1 MKAKKK
7 MYPGG
12 GMLRNEYA
20 QGGVVDRLKNS
31 SDKFRQSVMSNPGIA
46 SLRRSVKALPK
57 AGMTAEQKSRMGSL
71 RGAMS
76 SMAAQSAGYSP
87 AAVTAMA
94 ARATARPSMARV
106 TNFNPKNF
114 NPKEMADRFATT
126 GGGPIEKITDIML
139 ESGMPIRRRMGLSDQ
154 FRTLSDRDITETP
167 MSPGESRPTATT
179 PTTAKT
185 TTATSTTAK
194 TASSSGSFS
203 KAFADAR
210 AKGLKEF
217 TWNGKKYT
225 TQMKG
230 GAAAKPQ
237 ATRNAEP
244 VSKMPMK
251 AVASVTKP
259 YFESPTG
266 VMQPASVKTT
276 EMRGAAVQKMPMKP
290 ATSVQAST
298 DKGNQY
304 FKPGT
309 MAEYLEERRR
319 KMQSNLI
326 AKR

>member
-1 MKAKKK
+1 MKANKK

-12 GMLRNEYA
+12 GMLRNKYA
-20 QGGVVDRLKNS
+20 NGGAV
-31 SDKFRQSVMSNPGIA
+31 DKFRQFIMSNPGVV
-46 SLRRSVKALPK
+46 SLKKSVKSLPK
-57 AGMTAEQKSRMGSL
+57 AGMTAEQKSRMSGL

-76 SMAAQSAGYSP
+76 AMAAQSAGYSP
-87 AAVTAMA
+87 AAVS
-94 ARATARPSMARV
+94 ARAIARPSMA
-106 TNFNPKNF
+106 T
-114 NPKEMADRFATT
+114 ATT
-126 GGGPIEKITDIML
+126 PQ
-139 ESGMPIRRRMGLSDQ
+139 SRVASA
-154 FRTLSDRDITETP
+154 TP
-167 MSPGESRPTATT
+167 ATMAKRAVTTTAT

-185 TTATSTTAK
+185 TTATPTTAK
-194 TASSSGSFS
+194 TAGASVSFS

-225 TQMKG
+225 TQIKG
-230 GAAAKPQ
+230 GGTEKPQ

-276 EMRGAAVQKMPMKP
+276 EMRGATVQKMPMKT
-290 ATSVQAST
+290 ATQVSAST
-298 DKGNQY
+298 DKGSRY

-319 KMQSNLI
+319 KMQSNLMT
-326 AKR
+326 KR

>member
-1 MKAKKK
+1 
-7 MYPGG
+7 
-12 GMLRNEYA
+12 
-20 QGGVVDRLKNS
+20 
-31 SDKFRQSVMSNPGIA
+31 
-46 SLRRSVKALPK
+46 
-57 AGMTAEQKSRMGSL
+57 
-71 RGAMS
+71 
-76 SMAAQSAGYSP
+76 
-87 AAVTAMA
+87 
-94 ARATARPSMARV
+94 MAR
-106 TNFNPKNF
+106 
-114 NPKEMADRFATT
+114 RFATT
-126 GGGPIEKITDIML
+126 GGGPIDKITDIMM
-139 ESGMPIRRRMGLSDQ
+139 ESGMPIRY
-154 FRTLSDRDITETP
+154 SDRFVTRSNRDVTETP
-167 MSPGESRPTATT
+167 MSSGRLRPTVTT
-179 PTTAKT
+179 TAKPTTAKP

>member
-20 QGGVVDRLKNS
+20 QGGAVDRLKNS

-46 SLRRSVKALPK
+46 SLRRAVKALPK
-57 AGMTAEQKSRMGSL
+57 AGMTAEQKSRMGGL

-76 SMAAQSAGYSP
+76 AMAAQSAGYSP
-87 AAVTAMA
+87 AAVTAMP
-94 ARATARPSMARV
+94 ARATARPSMA
-106 TNFNPKNF
+106 
-114 NPKEMADRFATT
+114 TT
-126 GGGPIEKITDIML
+126 
-139 ESGMPIRRRMGLSDQ
+139 
-154 FRTLSDRDITETP
+154 
-167 MSPGESRPTATT
+167 
-179 PTTAKT
+179 TTAPSRAVSVTPASMVKRPVT
-185 TTATSTTAK
+185 TTATTTAKPTTATPTTAK

-217 TWNGKKYT
+217 TWNGKRYT

>member
-20 QGGVVDRLKNS
+20 QGGAVYGYG
-31 SDKFRQSVMSNPGIA
+31 MSRGQGAAALA
-46 SLRRSVKALPK
+46 SRPSVKPS
-57 AGMTAEQKSRMGSL
+57 QP
-71 RGAMS
+71 
-76 SMAAQSAGYSP
+76 SMP
-87 AAVTAMA
+87 
-94 ARATARPSMARV
+94 ARATARPSMA
-106 TNFNPKNF
+106 T
-114 NPKEMADRFATT
+114 ATT
-126 GGGPIEKITDIML
+126 PPSRVVSVIPAIMAK
-139 ESGMPIRRRMGLSDQ
+139 RAV
-154 FRTLSDRDITETP
+154 TT
-167 MSPGESRPTATT
+167 TATPTTAT

-185 TTATSTTAK
+185 TG
-194 TASSSGSFS
+194 SSGSFS

-225 TQMKG
+225 TQIKG

>member
-1 MKAKKK
+1 MKANKK

-12 GMLRNEYA
+12 GMLRNKYA
-20 QGGVVDRLKNS
+20 QGGAVYG
-31 SDKFRQSVMSNPGIA
+31 FGMSRGQGAAALA
-46 SLRRSVKALPK
+46 SRPSVKPASPV
-57 AGMTAEQKSRMGSL
+57 SRDMV
-71 RGAMS
+71 MK
-76 SMAAQSAGYSP
+76 
-87 AAVTAMA
+87 
-94 ARATARPSMARV
+94 
-106 TNFNPKNF
+106 FNPENLD
-114 NPKEMADRFATT
+114 PREMADRFAKT
-126 GGGPIEKITDIML
+126 GGGPIDEVTDIML
-139 ESGMPIRRRMGLSDQ
+139 RSGMPIRYRMGLSDQ
-154 FRTLSDRDITETP
+154 FLTLSDRDITETP

-179 PTTAKT
+179 LTTATPTTAKT
-185 TTATSTTAK
+185 TTATPTTAK
-194 TASSSGSFS
+194 TAGASVSFS

-225 TQMKG
+225 TQIKG
-230 GAAAKPQ
+230 GGTEKPQ

-276 EMRGAAVQKMPMKP
+276 EMRGATVQKMPMKT
-290 ATSVQAST
+290 ATQVSAST
-298 DKGNQY
+298 DKGSRY

-319 KMQSNLI
+319 KMQSNLMT
-326 AKR
+326 KR

>member
-1 MKAKKK
+1 MKANKK

-12 GMLRNEYA
+12 GMLRNKYA
-20 QGGVVDRLKNS
+20 QGGAV
-31 SDKFRQSVMSNPGIA
+31 DKFRQSIMSNPGVV
-46 SLRRSVKALPK
+46 SLKKSVKSLPK
-57 AGMTAEQKSRMGSL
+57 AGMTAEQKSRMSGL

-76 SMAAQSAGYSP
+76 AMAAQSAGYSP
-87 AAVTAMA
+87 AAMS
-94 ARATARPSMARV
+94 ARATATTPQSRVVSATPATMAKRAV
-106 TNFNPKNF
+106 T
-114 NPKEMADRFATT
+114 TT
-126 GGGPIEKITDIML
+126 
-139 ESGMPIRRRMGLSDQ
+139 
-154 FRTLSDRDITETP
+154 
-167 MSPGESRPTATT
+167 AT

-185 TTATSTTAK
+185 TTATPTTAK
-194 TASSSGSFS
+194 TAGASVSFS

-225 TQMKG
+225 TQIKG
-230 GAAAKPQ
+230 GGTEKPQ

-276 EMRGAAVQKMPMKP
+276 EMRGATVQKMPMK
-290 ATSVQAST
+290 TTTQVSAST
-298 DKGNQY
+298 DKGSRY

-319 KMQSNLI
+319 KMQSNLMT
-326 AKR
+326 KR

>member
-1 MKAKKK
+1 

-20 QGGVVDRLKNS
+20 QGGAVYGYG
-31 SDKFRQSVMSNPGIA
+31 MSRGQGAAALA
-46 SLRRSVKALPK
+46 SRPSVKPS
-57 AGMTAEQKSRMGSL
+57 QP
-71 RGAMS
+71 
-76 SMAAQSAGYSP
+76 SMP
-87 AAVTAMA
+87 
-94 ARATARPSMARV
+94 ARATARPSMA
-106 TNFNPKNF
+106 T
-114 NPKEMADRFATT
+114 ATT
-126 GGGPIEKITDIML
+126 PPSRVVSVIPAIMAK
-139 ESGMPIRRRMGLSDQ
+139 RAV
-154 FRTLSDRDITETP
+154 TT
-167 MSPGESRPTATT
+167 TAT

-185 TTATSTTAK
+185 TG
-194 TASSSGSFS
+194 SSGSFS

-225 TQMKG
+225 TQIKG

>member
-20 QGGVVDRLKNS
+20 QGGAVYGYG
-31 SDKFRQSVMSNPGIA
+31 MSRGQGAAALA
-46 SLRRSVKALPK
+46 SRPSVKPS
-57 AGMTAEQKSRMGSL
+57 QP
-71 RGAMS
+71 
-76 SMAAQSAGYSP
+76 SMP
-87 AAVTAMA
+87 
-94 ARATARPSMARV
+94 ARATARPSMA
-106 TNFNPKNF
+106 T
-114 NPKEMADRFATT
+114 
-126 GGGPIEKITDIML
+126 
-139 ESGMPIRRRMGLSDQ
+139 
-154 FRTLSDRDITETP
+154 
-167 MSPGESRPTATT
+167 
-179 PTTAKT
+179 T
-185 TTATSTTAK
+185 TTAPSRVLSVIPDIMAKRAVTTTAIPTTAK

-230 GAAAKPQ
+230 GATAKPQ

-319 KMQSNLI
+319 KMQSNLMT
-326 AKR
+326 KR

>member
-1 MKAKKK
+1 MKANKK
-7 MYPGG
+7 MYPVG
-12 GMLRNEYA
+12 GMLRNKYA
-20 QGGVVDRLKNS
+20 NGGAVYGFGMSRGQGAAAL
-31 SDKFRQSVMSNPGIA
+31 A
-46 SLRRSVKALPK
+46 SRPSVKPASPV
-57 AGMTAEQKSRMGSL
+57 SRDMV
-71 RGAMS
+71 MK
-76 SMAAQSAGYSP
+76 
-87 AAVTAMA
+87 
-94 ARATARPSMARV
+94 
-106 TNFNPKNF
+106 FNPKNLD
-114 NPKEMADRFATT
+114 PRKMADRFATT
-126 GGGPIEKITDIML
+126 GGGPIDEVTDIMFR
-139 ESGMPIRRRMGLSDQ
+139 SGMPIRYRMGLSDQ
-154 FRTLSDRDITETP
+154 FLTLSDRDITETP

-185 TTATSTTAK
+185 TTAKTTTAKTTTATPTTAK
-194 TASSSGSFS
+194 TAGASVSFS

-225 TQMKG
+225 TQIKG
-230 GAAAKPQ
+230 GGTEKPQ

-276 EMRGAAVQKMPMKP
+276 EMRGATVQKMPMKT
-290 ATSVQAST
+290 ATQASAST
-298 DKGNQY
+298 DKGSRY

-319 KMQSNLI
+319 KMQSNLMT
-326 AKR
+326 KR

>member
-20 QGGVVDRLKNS
+20 QGGAVYGYG
-31 SDKFRQSVMSNPGIA
+31 MSRGQGAAALA
-46 SLRRSVKALPK
+46 SRPSVKPS
-57 AGMTAEQKSRMGSL
+57 QP
-71 RGAMS
+71 
-76 SMAAQSAGYSP
+76 SMP
-87 AAVTAMA
+87 
-94 ARATARPSMARV
+94 ARATARPSMA
-106 TNFNPKNF
+106 
-114 NPKEMADRFATT
+114 
-126 GGGPIEKITDIML
+126 
-139 ESGMPIRRRMGLSDQ
+139 
-154 FRTLSDRDITETP
+154 
-167 MSPGESRPTATT
+167 TATT
-179 PTTAKT
+179 PPSRVVSVIPDIMAKRAVT
-185 TTATSTTAK
+185 TTAIPTTAK

-298 DKGNQY
+298 NKGNQY

-319 KMQSNLI
+319 KMQSNLMT
-326 AKR
+326 KR

>member
-1 MKAKKK
+1 MKANKK

-12 GMLRNEYA
+12 GMLRNKYA
-20 QGGVVDRLKNS
+20 NGGAVYGFGMSRGQGAAAL
-31 SDKFRQSVMSNPGIA
+31 A
-46 SLRRSVKALPK
+46 SRPSVKPASPV
-57 AGMTAEQKSRMGSL
+57 SRDMV
-71 RGAMS
+71 MK
-76 SMAAQSAGYSP
+76 
-87 AAVTAMA
+87 
-94 ARATARPSMARV
+94 
-106 TNFNPKNF
+106 FNPKNLD
-114 NPKEMADRFATT
+114 PRKMADRFATT
-126 GGGPIEKITDIML
+126 GGGPIDKVTDIMFQ
-139 ESGMPIRRRMGLSDQ
+139 SGMPIRYRMGLSDQ
-154 FRTLSDRDITETP
+154 FLTLSDRDITETP

-185 TTATSTTAK
+185 TTAKTTTATPTTAK
-194 TASSSGSFS
+194 TAGASVSFS

-225 TQMKG
+225 TQIKG
-230 GAAAKPQ
+230 GGTEKPQ

-276 EMRGAAVQKMPMKP
+276 EMRGATVQKMPMKT
-290 ATSVQAST
+290 ATQVSAST
-298 DKGNQY
+298 DKGSRY

-319 KMQSNLI
+319 KMQSNLMT
-326 AKR
+326 KR

>member
-12 GMLRNEYA
+12 GMLRNKYA
-20 QGGVVDRLKNS
+20 QGGAVYGYG
-31 SDKFRQSVMSNPGIA
+31 MSRGQGAAALA
-46 SLRRSVKALPK
+46 SRPSVKPS
-57 AGMTAEQKSRMGSL
+57 QP
-71 RGAMS
+71 
-76 SMAAQSAGYSP
+76 SMP
-87 AAVTAMA
+87 
-94 ARATARPSMARV
+94 ARATARPSMA
-106 TNFNPKNF
+106 
-114 NPKEMADRFATT
+114 
-126 GGGPIEKITDIML
+126 
-139 ESGMPIRRRMGLSDQ
+139 
-154 FRTLSDRDITETP
+154 
-167 MSPGESRPTATT
+167 TATT
-179 PTTAKT
+179 PPSRVVSVIPDIMAKRAVT
-185 TTATSTTAK
+185 TTAIPTTAK

-319 KMQSNLI
+319 KMQSNLMT
-326 AKR
+326 KR

>member
-20 QGGVVDRLKNS
+20 QGGAVYGYG
-31 SDKFRQSVMSNPGIA
+31 MSRGQGAAALA
-46 SLRRSVKALPK
+46 SRPSVKPS
-57 AGMTAEQKSRMGSL
+57 QP
-71 RGAMS
+71 
-76 SMAAQSAGYSP
+76 SMP
-87 AAVTAMA
+87 
-94 ARATARPSMARV
+94 ARATARPSMATTTTAPSRAVPV
-106 TNFNPKNF
+106 TPAS
-114 NPKEMADRFATT
+114 MAKRPVTT
-126 GGGPIEKITDIML
+126 
-139 ESGMPIRRRMGLSDQ
+139 
-154 FRTLSDRDITETP
+154 
-167 MSPGESRPTATT
+167 TATT
-179 PTTAKT
+179 TAKP

-237 ATRNAEP
+237 ATLNAEP

>member
-20 QGGVVDRLKNS
+20 QGGAVDGYG
-31 SDKFRQSVMSNPGIA
+31 MSRGQGATLA
-46 SLRRSVKALPK
+46 SRPSVKPS
-57 AGMTAEQKSRMGSL
+57 QP
-71 RGAMS
+71 
-76 SMAAQSAGYSP
+76 SMP
-87 AAVTAMA
+87 
-94 ARATARPSMARV
+94 ARATAIPSKATYIFPSEKLTTKPPSRV
-106 TNFNPKNF
+106 LSVIP
-114 NPKEMADRFATT
+114 
-126 GGGPIEKITDIML
+126 DIM
-139 ESGMPIRRRMGLSDQ
+139 
-154 FRTLSDRDITETP
+154 
-167 MSPGESRPTATT
+167 
-179 PTTAKT
+179 AKRAVT
-185 TTATSTTAK
+185 TTAIPTTAK

-217 TWNGKKYT
+217 TWNGKRYT
-225 TQMKG
+225 TQIKG
-230 GAAAKPQ
+230 GATAKPQ

-319 KMQSNLI
+319 KMQSNLMT
-326 AKR
+326 KR

>member
-1 MKAKKK
+1 MKANKK

-12 GMLRNEYA
+12 GMLRNKYA
-20 QGGVVDRLKNS
+20 QGGAV
-31 SDKFRQSVMSNPGIA
+31 DKFRQSIMSNPGVV
-46 SLRRSVKALPK
+46 SLKKSVKSLPK
-57 AGMTAEQKSRMGSL
+57 AGMTAEQKSRMSGL

-76 SMAAQSAGYSP
+76 AMAAQSAGYSP
-87 AAVTAMA
+87 AAMS
-94 ARATARPSMARV
+94 ARATARPSVKPASPVSRDMV
-106 TNFNPKNF
+106 MKFNPENLD
-114 NPKEMADRFATT
+114 PREMADRFAKT
-126 GGGPIEKITDIML
+126 GGGPIDEVTDIMFR
-139 ESGMPIRRRMGLSDQ
+139 SGMPIRYRTGLSDQ
-154 FRTLSDRDITETP
+154 FLTLSDRDTTETP
-167 MSPGESRPTATT
+167 MSPGA
-179 PTTAKT
+179 
-185 TTATSTTAK
+185 TTAK
-194 TASSSGSFS
+194 TAGASVSFS

-225 TQMKG
+225 TQIKG
-230 GAAAKPQ
+230 GGTEKPQ

-276 EMRGAAVQKMPMKP
+276 EMRGATVQKMPMK
-290 ATSVQAST
+290 TTTQVSAST
-298 DKGNQY
+298 DKGSRY

-319 KMQSNLI
+319 KMQSNLMT
-326 AKR
+326 KR

>member
-12 GMLRNEYA
+12 GMLRNKYA
-20 QGGVVDRLKNS
+20 QGGAIPMTEKEKRQLQMLKGLDPLRPNFPRLPDQRSIGQVYGKLQTRVNPP
-31 SDKFRQSVMSNPGIA
+31 QASNVQA
-46 SLRRSVKALPK
+46 SRI
-57 AGMTAEQKSRMGSL
+57 TTTQ
-71 RGAMS
+71 
-76 SMAAQSAGYSP
+76 QP
-87 AAVTAMA
+87 A
-94 ARATARPSMARV
+94 
-106 TNFNPKNF
+106 
-114 NPKEMADRFATT
+114 
-126 GGGPIEKITDIML
+126 
-139 ESGMPIRRRMGLSDQ
+139 
-154 FRTLSDRDITETP
+154 
-167 MSPGESRPTATT
+167 
-179 PTTAKT
+179 TAKT
-185 TTATSTTAK
+185 TSP
-194 TASSSGSFS
+194 ASAPTVTPVPPVKGGDMTFS

-225 TQMKG
+225 TQIKG
-230 GAAAKPQ
+230 GGTEKPQ

-276 EMRGAAVQKMPMKP
+276 EMRGATVQKMPMKP

-319 KMQSNLI
+319 KMQSNLMT
-326 AKR
+326 KR

>member
-20 QGGVVDRLKNS
+20 QGGAVYG
-31 SDKFRQSVMSNPGIA
+31 FGMSRGQGAAALA
-46 SLRRSVKALPK
+46 SRPSVKPASPV
-57 AGMTAEQKSRMGSL
+57 SRDMV
-71 RGAMS
+71 MK
-76 SMAAQSAGYSP
+76 
-87 AAVTAMA
+87 
-94 ARATARPSMARV
+94 
-106 TNFNPKNF
+106 FNPKNLD
-114 NPKEMADRFATT
+114 PRKMADRFATT
-126 GGGPIEKITDIML
+126 GGGPINEITDVML
-139 ESGMPIRRRMGLSDQ
+139 ESGMPIRY
-154 FRTLSDRDITETP
+154 SDRFVTRSNRYITETP
-167 MSPGESRPTATT
+167 MSGGRSRPTV
-179 PTTAKT
+179 T
-185 TTATSTTAK
+185 TTATTTAKPTTATPTTAK

-276 EMRGAAVQKMPMKP
+276 EMRGATVQKMPMKP

>member
-12 GMLRNEYA
+12 GMLRNEYT
-20 QGGVVDRLKNS
+20 QGGAVYGYG
-31 SDKFRQSVMSNPGIA
+31 MSRGQGSAALA
-46 SLRRSVKALPK
+46 SRPTVKSAQP
-57 AGMTAEQKSRMGSL
+57 
-71 RGAMS
+71 
-76 SMAAQSAGYSP
+76 SMP
-87 AAVTAMA
+87 
-94 ARATARPSMARV
+94 ARATARPAMATTTTAPSRAVSVTPASMA
-106 TNFNPKNF
+106 K
-114 NPKEMADRFATT
+114 
-126 GGGPIEKITDIML
+126 
-139 ESGMPIRRRMGLSDQ
+139 
-154 FRTLSDRDITETP
+154 
-167 MSPGESRPTATT
+167 RPV
-179 PTTAKT
+179 T
-185 TTATSTTAK
+185 TTATTTAKPTTATTTAK

-230 GAAAKPQ
+230 GATEKPQ

-276 EMRGAAVQKMPMKP
+276 EVRGAAVQKMPMKP

-319 KMQSNLI
+319 KMQSNLMT
-326 AKR
+326 KR

>member
-20 QGGVVDRLKNS
+20 QGGAVYGYG
-31 SDKFRQSVMSNPGIA
+31 MSRGQGAAALA
-46 SLRRSVKALPK
+46 SRPSVKPS
-57 AGMTAEQKSRMGSL
+57 QP
-71 RGAMS
+71 
-76 SMAAQSAGYSP
+76 SMP
-87 AAVTAMA
+87 
-94 ARATARPSMARV
+94 ARATARPSMA
-106 TNFNPKNF
+106 T
-114 NPKEMADRFATT
+114 ATT
-126 GGGPIEKITDIML
+126 PPSRVVSVIPAIMAK
-139 ESGMPIRRRMGLSDQ
+139 RAV
-154 FRTLSDRDITETP
+154 TT
-167 MSPGESRPTATT
+167 TAT

-185 TTATSTTAK
+185 TG
-194 TASSSGSFS
+194 SSGSFS

-225 TQMKG
+225 TQIKG

>member
-1 MKAKKK
+1 MKANKK

-12 GMLRNEYA
+12 GMLRNKYA
-20 QGGVVDRLKNS
+20 NGGAV
-31 SDKFRQSVMSNPGIA
+31 DKFRQSIMSNPGVV
-46 SLRRSVKALPK
+46 SLKKSVKSLPK
-57 AGMTAEQKSRMGSL
+57 AGMTAEQKSRMSGL

-76 SMAAQSAGYSP
+76 AMAAQSAGYSP
-87 AAVTAMA
+87 AAMS
-94 ARATARPSMARV
+94 ARATATTPQSRVVSATPATMAKRAV
-106 TNFNPKNF
+106 T
-114 NPKEMADRFATT
+114 TT
-126 GGGPIEKITDIML
+126 
-139 ESGMPIRRRMGLSDQ
+139 
-154 FRTLSDRDITETP
+154 
-167 MSPGESRPTATT
+167 AT

-185 TTATSTTAK
+185 AG
-194 TASSSGSFS
+194 ASVSFS

-225 TQMKG
+225 TQIKG
-230 GAAAKPQ
+230 GVTEKPQ

-276 EMRGAAVQKMPMKP
+276 EMRGATVQKMPMKT
-290 ATSVQAST
+290 ATQVSAST
-298 DKGNQY
+298 DKGSRY

-319 KMQSNLI
+319 KMQSNLMT
-326 AKR
+326 KR

>member
-1 MKAKKK
+1 MKANKK

-12 GMLRNEYA
+12 GMLRNKYA
-20 QGGVVDRLKNS
+20 QGGAIPMTEKEKRQLQMIKGLDPLRPNFPRLPDQRSIGQVYGKLQTRVNPP
-31 SDKFRQSVMSNPGIA
+31 QASNVQPSRITTTQQ
-46 SLRRSVKALPK
+46 PT
-57 AGMTAEQKSRMGSL
+57 TA
-71 RGAMS
+71 
-76 SMAAQSAGYSP
+76 
-87 AAVTAMA
+87 
-94 ARATARPSMARV
+94 
-106 TNFNPKNF
+106 
-114 NPKEMADRFATT
+114 
-126 GGGPIEKITDIML
+126 
-139 ESGMPIRRRMGLSDQ
+139 
-154 FRTLSDRDITETP
+154 
-167 MSPGESRPTATT
+167 T
-179 PTTAKT
+179 PTTAT
-185 TTATSTTAK
+185 PTTAK

-225 TQMKG
+225 TQIKG
-230 GAAAKPQ
+230 GGTEKPQ

-276 EMRGAAVQKMPMKP
+276 EMRGATVQKMPMKP

-319 KMQSNLI
+319 KMQSNLMT
-326 AKR
+326 KR